1 MLYSY
6 WKKRKSTIC
15 CIPIVWKE
23 SLQYAVFLL
32 DEKKIYS
39 MLYSFWLKRKP
50 TVCCIPIGWKK
61 AYSMLYSY
69 WLKRKPTVCCI
80 PIGCI
85 LGEGN
90 QALQEFLLSCN
101 PKQQHSTALGN
112 IDHTI
117 TITITI
123 IIVTPFN

>member
-1 MLYSY
+1 M
-6 WKKRKSTIC
+6 KRI
-15 CIPIVWKE
+15 
-23 SLQYAVFLL
+23 LQYAVFLL
-32 DEKKIYS
+32 NE
-39 MLYSFWLKRKP
+39 
-50 TVCCIPIGWKK
+50 KK

-69 WLKRKPTVCCI
+69 WMKRKPTLCCI

-123 IIVTPFN
+123 IIVTPFI